1 MMENFERNHMIL
13 SVLTGEN
20 VKASKRVIISEI
32 DCNFL
37 SYHLATKVR
46 KLLVSGE
53 PSVSPVP
60 YSTRQCRDTE
70 LRASGISC
78 W

>member
-37 SYHLATKVR
+37 SYHLATN
-46 KLLVSGE
+46 
-53 PSVSPVP
+53 
-60 YSTRQCRDTE
+60 
-70 LRASGISC
+70 
-78 W
+78 